1 MKVKDMIKLARQ
13 DNYLGFEY
21 LDAHYSP
28 ILKANVRKKYGEE
41 AAEKMVELVPSL
53 IEYYIKNGIKDNLDS
68 FLNKKANA
76 LFKYHKRKNVIGSS
90 VSVKDKENFYLVVN
104 HYGNHFYNRV
114 FKYNMIFSEEE
125 LRKFCYLFIETRLKK
140 AVNGHVDIRVSML
153 NTIQREEKVYFKDK
167 ENLIKRYMIMMGLND
182 KILNYFSNKYRY
194 LFKKYKNNK
203 MYDCL
208 VNNYESFV
216 LDSLKEITTVNQNI
230 ELIIIK
236 KLTTKY
242 FETKEKI
249 KAIIDEGRYSEENY
263 NLIYNTYSY
272 VKKIIYDRYSPI
284 TYLTDEDLKKRI
296 DKKYQD
302 YLKAYLN
309 GNKSKNPGSYINTRL
324 VMYFDGYVGEK
335 IEGNS
340 YKTDEYYENEFYV
353 EKVLRNL
360 DACYP
365 RSLAEKELKET
376 YDKYFKTK
384 YLKQRKTDTKEAV
397 RSALMR
403 RINMI
408 NTLYQEQDIKDMAL
422 KYKQTIPNDVL
433 EKNVLENVIDN
444 LVSYYVNMGI
454 NNKETFESLLIKVLL
469 NFDKKVYEDLDMLK
483 KQEQCKVLNKHKN

>member
-1 MKVKDMIKLARQ
+1 
-13 DNYLGFEY
+13 
-21 LDAHYSP
+21 
-28 ILKANVRKKYGEE
+28 
-41 AAEKMVELVPSL
+41 
-53 IEYYIKNGIKDNLDS
+53 
-68 FLNKKANA
+68 
-76 LFKYHKRKNVIGSS
+76 
-90 VSVKDKENFYLVVN
+90 
-104 HYGNHFYNRV
+104 
-114 FKYNMIFSEEE
+114 
-125 LRKFCYLFIETRLKK
+125 
-140 AVNGHVDIRVSML
+140 
-153 NTIQREEKVYFKDK
+153 
-167 ENLIKRYMIMMGLND
+167 MIMMGLND

-203 MYDCL
+203 MYDYL

-309 GNKSKNPGSYINTRL
+309 GSKSKNPGSYINTRL

-433 EKNVLENVIDN
+433 EKSVLENVIDN

-469 NFDKKVYEDLDMLK
+469 NFDKTVYEDLDRLK
-483 KQEQCKVLNKHKN
+483 KQEQCKVLNRHKN

>member
-1 MKVKDMIKLARQ
+1 
-13 DNYLGFEY
+13 
-21 LDAHYSP
+21 
-28 ILKANVRKKYGEE
+28 
-41 AAEKMVELVPSL
+41 
-53 IEYYIKNGIKDNLDS
+53 
-68 FLNKKANA
+68 
-76 LFKYHKRKNVIGSS
+76 
-90 VSVKDKENFYLVVN
+90 
-104 HYGNHFYNRV
+104 
-114 FKYNMIFSEEE
+114 
-125 LRKFCYLFIETRLKK
+125 
-140 AVNGHVDIRVSML
+140 
-153 NTIQREEKVYFKDK
+153 
-167 ENLIKRYMIMMGLND
+167 
-182 KILNYFSNKYRY
+182 
-194 LFKKYKNNK
+194 
-203 MYDCL
+203 
-208 VNNYESFV
+208 
-216 LDSLKEITTVNQNI
+216 
-230 ELIIIK
+230 
-236 KLTTKY
+236 
-242 FETKEKI
+242 
-249 KAIIDEGRYSEENY
+249 
-263 NLIYNTYSY
+263 
-272 VKKIIYDRYSPI
+272 
-284 TYLTDEDLKKRI
+284 
-296 DKKYQD
+296 
-302 YLKAYLN
+302 
-309 GNKSKNPGSYINTRL
+309 
-324 VMYFDGYVGEK
+324 MYFDGYIKKK

-433 EKNVLENVIDN
+433 EKSVLENVIDN